1 MKYKLIIFTFLLQT
15 IFFSC
20 TSYEDTSDAKDT
32 ISTSKNDTVKIK
44 SIVDTTIVNLKNSD
58 TLSSKINEKKEVK
71 VFKYI
76 CPLGDKEGNS
86 DKEGICPICEMELI
100 ENPDYTK

>member
-1 MKYKLIIFTFLLQT
+1 MIYKLIIFTFSLSI
-15 IFFSC
+15 IFVSC
-20 TSYEDTSDAKDT
+20 SSEENTEKKL
-32 ISTSKNDTVKIK
+32 KNDSVDTETIQIQP
-44 SIVDTTIVNLKNSD
+44 IVDTITINTLNID
-58 TLSSKINEKKEVK
+58 TLKSTASEKKEVK

-86 DKEGICPICEMELI
+86 DKEGICPTCEMELI